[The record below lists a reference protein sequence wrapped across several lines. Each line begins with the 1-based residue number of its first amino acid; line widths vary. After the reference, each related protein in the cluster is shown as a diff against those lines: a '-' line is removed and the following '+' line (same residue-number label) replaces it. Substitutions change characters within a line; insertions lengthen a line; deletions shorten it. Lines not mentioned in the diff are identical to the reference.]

1 MEKSPFLKNFIFIFC
16 CAVFDFTVAVS
27 AENYSTKS
35 WLFNIG
41 LYCRLRCVV
50 ILLPQ
55 GNSFSKIE
63 KLFIGLFLIF
73 LIAKSTAAAS
83 TYMKNYNSEYT
94 ALSTVIITVITVVFF
109 LFAGEKKSDMYIKSM
124 FIMIC
129 IMVFVVLLS
138 NYKKLNAI
146 NIYSRREER
155 QTPCHIM
162 RIFNFLVPMIILTNK
177 REKQMAP
184 LNIIMRL
191 TVTALFTVFAYMAVK
206 GNLMIN
212 MSPMAV
218 LFTVSS
224 GKMIRNYDA
233 IYNFLMF
240 FNLSAVVGI
249 YTWAFYKLGV
259 KKRLMMLLLPIYF
272 AVNLISGA
280 VIIRCE
286 VFILFILFAR
296 GVAEK

>member
-27 AENYSTKS
+27 AENGSTKS

-41 LYCRLRCVV
+41 VYCRLRCIVV
-50 ILLPQ
+50 LLPQ
-55 GNSFSKIE
+55 GNNFSKIE

-129 IMVFVVLLS
+129 VMVFVVLLS

-155 QTPCHIM
+155 QTPCHVM
-162 RIFNFLVPMIILTNK
+162 RIFNFLVPAVILTDK
-177 REKQMAP
+177 REKQRAP

-191 TVTALFTVFAYMAVK
+191 TVTGLFTVFAYMAVK

-259 KKRLMMLLLPIYF
+259 QKRLMILLLPIYF
-272 AVNLISGA
+272 AVNFISGA

-286 VFILFILFAR
+286 VFILFILFVR
-296 GVAEK
+296 GVTEK

>member
-27 AENYSTKS
+27 AENGGTKS

-41 LYCRLRCVV
+41 VYCRLRCVV

-129 IMVFVVLLS
+129 IMVLVVLLS

-162 RIFNFLVPMIILTNK
+162 RIFNFLVPTVILTDK
-177 REKQMAP
+177 REKQRAP

-191 TVTALFTVFAYMAVK
+191 TVTGLFTVFAYMAVK

-259 KKRLMMLLLPIYF
+259 QKRLMMLLLPIYF
-272 AVNLISGA
+272 AVNFISGA

>member
-1 MEKSPFLKNFIFIFC
+1 MGKSSSLKNFIFIFC

-27 AENYSTKS
+27 VENSSTKS

-41 LYCRLRCVV
+41 VYCRLRCIVV
-50 ILLPQ
+50 LLPR

-63 KLFIGLFLIF
+63 KLFIGLFLIL

-83 TYMKNYNSEYT
+83 IYMKNYNSEYT

-146 NIYSRREER
+146 NIYSRREEI

-162 RIFNFLVPMIILTNK
+162 RIFNFLVPTVILTDK
-177 REKQMAP
+177 REKQRAP

-191 TVTALFTVFAYMAVK
+191 TVTALFTVFAYMAAK
-206 GNLMIN
+206 GNLMMN

-259 KKRLMMLLLPIYF
+259 QKRLMMLLLPIYF

-280 VIIRCE
+280 VVIRCE